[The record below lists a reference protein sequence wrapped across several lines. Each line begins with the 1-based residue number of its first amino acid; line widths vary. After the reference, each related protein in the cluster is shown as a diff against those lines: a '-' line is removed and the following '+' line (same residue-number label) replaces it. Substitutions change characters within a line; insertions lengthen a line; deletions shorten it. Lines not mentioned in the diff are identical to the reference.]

1 MKLHLKRLIVSRLWN
16 SLKSRLWPAPPG
28 TVSIGFR
35 GNAIVALRAVRE
47 EGGYCITHMAE
58 ETLPFSP
65 FVNSVPGE
73 DDCAALSQALARL
86 AVSVPQGYWPL
97 QLSLPDPA
105 AIVQVMEFDSLPDAQ
120 HEREAIAK
128 FRLEKEFPALTQM
141 QCTTQD
147 ISRVGQPGLLLA
159 TFCQRDWLECLK
171 EACRAAGFVPGVID
185 ISASHLFNRFYD
197 VISAASG
204 DGVLISVEQHSWS
217 ILIWDGD
224 HRPRFVRSRW
234 LDTGTGKNEEFEH
247 IAQDIERLILSYV
260 LRVHRRKIGG
270 IYLCANAE
278 DRASLAALL
287 DVRMKMPCVQLEVT
301 EGFALTQGLSVE
313 NIPAGVLAAVVAR
326 L

>member
-1 MKLHLKRLIVSRLWN
+1 MKPHLKRSTVSRLWN
-16 SLKSRLWPAPPG
+16 SLRARLLPAPPG
-28 TVSIGFR
+28 TVSLGFR
-35 GNAIVALRAVRE
+35 GSAIVALRAVRE
-47 EGGYCITHMAE
+47 EDGYCITHVAE

-65 FVNSVPGE
+65 FLNSAPGE
-73 DDCAALSQALARL
+73 EDCIILSQALTQL
-86 AVSVPQGYWPL
+86 AVLVPQGYWPL
-97 QLSLPDPA
+97 QIALPDPA

-159 TFCQRDWLECLK
+159 TFFQRTWLVCLN
-171 EACRAAGFVPGVID
+171 EACRVAGLVPSVMD

-197 VISAASG
+197 VVLAASG
-204 DGVLISVEQHSWS
+204 DGVLISVEQNSWS

-234 LDTGTGKNEEFEH
+234 LDTSTGKDEEFEH

-278 DRASLAALL
+278 DRVALAVRL
-287 DVRMKMPCVQLEVT
+287 DKRMKIPCVQLDVSER
-301 EGFALTQGLSVE
+301 FSLSQGLSVQ
-313 NIPAGVLAAVVAR
+313 NIPAGVFAAAVAR

>member
-1 MKLHLKRLIVSRLWN
+1 
-16 SLKSRLWPAPPG
+16 LWPAPPG

-47 EGGYCITHMAE
+47 EDGYYITHMAE
-58 ETLPFSP
+58 EMLPFSP
-65 FVNSVPGE
+65 FLNSVPGE
-73 DDCAALSQALARL
+73 GDCAALSQALVRL

-97 QLSLPDPA
+97 QIALPDPA

-128 FRLEKEFPALTQM
+128 FRLEKEFPAMTQM
-141 QCTTQD
+141 QCSTQD

-159 TFCQRDWLECLK
+159 TFCQREWLECLN
-171 EACRAAGFVPGVID
+171 EACRTAGLVPGVID
-185 ISASHLFNRFYD
+185 ISASHLFNKFYD
-197 VISAASG
+197 VIATASG
-204 DGVLISVEQHSWS
+204 DGVLIFVEQNSWT

-224 HRPRFVRSRW
+224 HRPRFVKSRW
-234 LDTGTGKNEEFEH
+234 LDTSTGKNEEFEH

-260 LRVHRRKIGG
+260 LRVQRRKIGG

-287 DVRMKMPCVQLEVT
+287 DARMKMPCMQLDVT
-301 EGFALTQGLSVE
+301 DGFSLNQGLSVQ
-313 NIPAGVLAAVVAR
+313 NIPAGVLAAAVAR
-326 L
+326 I